1 MDHRLGPLRP
11 GPLVSIALV
20 FLLAGC
26 TPLLSGARP
35 DPAVQAARRA
45 CAHLPQTERYACI
58 EEQAVR
64 ALDPE
69 ICRLAGIAID
79 DACLERSPPVG
90 QAIYQAANDP
100 SICERLYL
108 RGVRPACRAYYAA
121 AATTGVEAAGLSWRE
136 CPARPDVEEWRQA
149 EACFGHPALAWD
161 DADRAHAGERTAH
174 GYRLA
179 IGPDVYETRAIATPI
194 PSLSVYALSVN
205 GRLRKLFLGRFT
217 TYSPDLDLVNLAGRA
232 AWTFDDGRLAT
243 VVYNGVDLRTANG
256 FEAVYAPYALRD
268 KLIFV
273 ARQDDQYFVVYD
285 GRRLGPVF
293 DHILIAY
300 CCEPAA
306 YSARGASGRYTLWGE
321 RDSTRYMV
329 EISAR

>member
-1 MDHRLGPLRP
+1 MRHRLGRLRP
-11 GPLVSIALV
+11 GALVGIALGL
-20 FLLAGC
+20 LLAGC
-26 TPLLSGARP
+26 TPLLGARP
-35 DPAVQAARRA
+35 DPAVQAAQAA
-45 CAHLPQTERYACI
+45 CASLPRAERYACI
-58 EEQAVR
+58 EAQAVR
-64 ALDPE
+64 GLNPE
-69 ICRLAGIAID
+69 ICRLAGIAIE
-79 DACLERSPPVG
+79 DACL
-90 QAIYQAANDP
+90 QAVYQAAVDP

-108 RGVRPACRAYYAA
+108 RGVRPTCRAYYADA
-121 AATTGVEAAGLSWRE
+121 AATGLEAAGLRWRE
-136 CPARPDVEEWRQA
+136 CPLQPDVEEWRQA
-149 EACFGHPALAWD
+149 EACFGHAAPAWD
-161 DADRAHAGERTAH
+161 DADRAHAGEPTAH

-179 IGPDVYETRAIATPI
+179 VGPDVDETRAHTTPI
-194 PSLSVYALSVN
+194 PNLSVYAFSVN

-217 TYSPDLDLVNLAGRA
+217 TYSPDLGLADLAGRA

-243 VVYNGVDLRTANG
+243 VVYDGVDLRTANG
-256 FEAVYAPYALRD
+256 FEAVYAPYALRN

-306 YSARGASGRYTLWGE
+306 YSVRGAGGRYTLWGV
-321 RDSTRYMV
+321 RDSIRYMV